1 MRWRLPGGSG
11 FPVGFVLVVVV
22 ATASVA
28 AGATRHPLESLVALA
43 VAAGAVAE
51 PAPAF
56 GTAVFGWCVHDGFV
70 LGRRGELVFT
80 PDSATA
86 AVVLAS
92 AVAAVVGWGL
102 VREVVAGSTPPLNPP
117 VTGDSEGRNVPD
129 LPFARLSPEPPKR

>member
-1 MRWRLPGGSG
+1 MPGGSG

-43 VAAGAVAE
+43 VAAGVVAAVAD

-56 GTAVFGWCVHDGFV
+56 GTAVFGWYVYDGFV

-117 VTGDSEGRNVPD
+117 VTGASAGRNVPD